1 MEKRLVLALALSIL
15 ILAIWNTLFPPPK
28 PKNEPLSKV
37 HPNVQNIVQPLP
49 SASSELITPQEV
61 KPKISGEDY
70 VFSGEDIVIDR
81 PLYRAIFSTSGG
93 LLRSFQLKNY
103 PEEKI
108 RMEDI
113 EKAMKFSTDQKLKK
127 KLELLKE
134 RLPLTTGIEM
144 VSLSSNL
151 EALFPLSIHWQERN
165 LDLNYSLY
173 AVDKKD
179 KTLTFSFC
187 TGDNLKIVRSY
198 SFREDT
204 YLIDVEIRLINESQK
219 TFPSSPLVIRYGPDL
234 GLSTNPFGKG
244 DPYYRGLV
252 LVKEAARERVI
263 REPFGRA
270 KRGNAMAQNYPEALW
285 AGLEN
290 KYFAAIF
297 LPPAEPHS
305 LWLEKDSSGYFNLGL
320 KLQMPELKP
329 EAVLIKNFSL
339 YLGPKQKETLIAVGA
354 GLEKSIDYGVI
365 SSMLKIPE
373 ILKFFYGITRNW
385 GLAIIILTILT
396 KIILWPLTQKSFRSM
411 EEMQRLQPYL
421 KELRLKY
428 KDDPRRM
435 NKELMEL
442 YREHHVNPMS
452 GCLPM
457 LLQMPIF
464 IALFTTL
471 RNTIELREASFLW
484 IKDLSQPDTI
494 FYMAGI
500 PINPLPLVMGLSM
513 FWQQKIS
520 TTDPEQARMMVFMPV
535 IFTVMFYNFS
545 SGLVLYWF
553 LQNILT
559 IGHQYGMKLAKK
571 RNGKK

>member
-28 PKNEPLSKV
+28 TKEFLPKG
-37 HPNVQNIVQPLP
+37 HPTVQSLP
-49 SASSELITPQEV
+49 SVPPEFITPQDV
-61 KPKISGEDY
+61 KSKISGEDY
-70 VFSGEDIVIDR
+70 VFSGEDIVMDR
-81 PLYRAIFSTSGG
+81 PLYKAIFSTSGG
-93 LLRSFQLKNY
+93 LLHSFQLKNY

-113 EKAMKFSTDQKLKK
+113 EKSIKFSPDPKLKK
-127 KLELLKE
+127 RLELLKE
-134 RLPLTTGIEM
+134 KLPLTTGIEM
-144 VSLSSNL
+144 VSLSSYL
-151 EALFPLSIHWQERN
+151 EGLFPLSIRWQERN

-173 AVDKKD
+173 NVHTSTGVGV
-179 KTLTFSFC
+179 KTLTFSYC
-187 TGDNLKIVRSY
+187 SGDNLKIIRTY

-204 YLIDVEIRLINESQK
+204 YLIDVEIKLINESQK
-219 TFPSSPLVIRYGPDL
+219 IFPPSPLLIRYGPDL
-234 GLSTNPFGKG
+234 GLSTDPFGKG
-244 DPYYRGLV
+244 DPYYRGFV
-252 LVKEAARERVI
+252 LVKEAARERVV
-263 REPFGRA
+263 REPFRRT
-270 KRGNAMAQNYPEALW
+270 KRGKAMAQNYPEAVW

-297 LPPAEPHS
+297 IPPAEPHS

-329 EAVLIKNFSL
+329 EAVLSKNFSL
-339 YLGPKQKETLIAVGA
+339 YLGPKQKETLRALGA

-373 ILKFFYGITRNW
+373 ILKFFYGFTRNW
-385 GLAIIILTILT
+385 GLAIIMLTILT

-411 EEMQRLQPYL
+411 EEMQRLQPHL

-442 YREHHVNPMS
+442 YRQHHVNPMG

-494 FYMAGI
+494 FYMAGL
-500 PINPLPLVMGLSM
+500 PVNPLPLIMGLST
-513 FWQQKIS
+513 FWQQKMS
-520 TTDPEQARMMVFMPV
+520 TADPEQAKMMVFMPV
-535 IFTVMFYNFS
+535 IFTIMFYNFS
-545 SGLVLYWF
+545 SGLVLYWL

-559 IGHQYGMKLAKK
+559 IGHQYGMKMAAK
-571 RNGKK
+571 RNEKK